1 MKNVL
6 LILFL
11 SIFILLISKHL
22 IAAEQ
27 TLERYEKIAKDF
39 TGNPNTKIKPMMIQ
53 IKGMSMKKSLGYL
66 GKGEMSKVI
75 GAPESAFKGE
85 EFYQT
90 VVDYSNCTI
99 RKGEYAHNDC
109 EHSMGVTRAEVKHK
123 GSFGKGAERWIHY
136 AVRPMQNYF
145 DPYRKK
151 HISQCYASMPGDD
164 EGFPMFFLDFK
175 GDFLWLNLQQPMF
188 YSSNLQRYVSDDV
201 WAKLKNFKG
210 KINKN
215 LGATEWTSILVHF
228 VNRADKDGL
237 IEVFIDGSDKPAYR
251 FEGPLY
257 SNVGKKK
264 PKVNCYLKI
273 GPVAEQNKIA
283 LRKEVREELGEIT
296 ENMVVWYDA
305 LAIGKTRER
314 VMELVEKDK

>member
-1 MKNVL
+1 MKNFFIIF
-6 LILFL
+6 LIL
-11 SIFILLISKHL
+11 IFSKPL

-27 TLERYEKIAKDF
+27 TLKRYEKIAKDF

-210 KINKN
+210 KINTN

-305 LAIGKTRER
+305 LAIGKTREK

>member
-1 MKNVL
+1 MKKI
-6 LILFL
+6 ILFFL
-11 SIFILLISKHL
+11 ILLISKHL

-75 GAPESAFKGE
+75 GAPESAFKGD

-109 EHSMGVTRAEVKHK
+109 EHSMGVTRTEVKHK

-305 LAIGKTRER
+305 LAIGKTREK
-314 VMELVEKDK
+314 VLALVEKDK

>member
-1 MKNVL
+1 M
-6 LILFL
+6 
-11 SIFILLISKHL
+11 
-22 IAAEQ
+22 
-27 TLERYEKIAKDF
+27 
-39 TGNPNTKIKPMMIQ
+39 
-53 IKGMSMKKSLGYL
+53 
-66 GKGEMSKVI
+66 
-75 GAPESAFKGE
+75 
-85 EFYQT
+85 
-90 VVDYSNCTI
+90 
-99 RKGEYAHNDC
+99 
-109 EHSMGVTRAEVKHK
+109 
-123 GSFGKGAERWIHY
+123 
-136 AVRPMQNYF
+136 RPMQNYF

-237 IEVFIDGSDKPAYR
+237 IEVFIDGSDKPVYR

-305 LAIGKTRER
+305 LAIGKTREK
-314 VMELVEKDK
+314 VLALVEKDK

>member
-1 MKNVL
+1 
-6 LILFL
+6 
-11 SIFILLISKHL
+11 
-22 IAAEQ
+22 
-27 TLERYEKIAKDF
+27 
-39 TGNPNTKIKPMMIQ
+39 
-53 IKGMSMKKSLGYL
+53 
-66 GKGEMSKVI
+66 
-75 GAPESAFKGE
+75 
-85 EFYQT
+85 
-90 VVDYSNCTI
+90 
-99 RKGEYAHNDC
+99 
-109 EHSMGVTRAEVKHK
+109 MGVTRTEVKHS
-123 GSFGKGAERWIHY
+123 GSFGKGAEKWIHY

-145 DPYRKK
+145 DQYRKK

-164 EGFPMFFLDFK
+164 EGFPMFFLDFRA
-175 GDFLWLNLQQPMF
+175 DFLWINLQQPMF
-188 YSSNLQRYVSDDV
+188 YSTNLQRYVSDDV

-228 VNRADKDGL
+228 VNRADENGL
-237 IEVFIDGSDKPAYR
+237 IEVFIDGSETPAYR

-257 SNVGKKK
+257 SGVGKKK

-273 GPVAEQNKIA
+273 GPVVEQNKIA
-283 LRKEVREELGEIT
+283 LRKEVKAELGEIT

>member
-1 MKNVL
+1 MKKFF
-6 LILFL
+6 IFFL
-11 SIFILLISKHL
+11 ILLISKHL

-75 GAPESAFKGE
+75 GAPESAFKGD

-109 EHSMGVTRAEVKHK
+109 EHSMGVTRTEVKHK

-305 LAIGKTRER
+305 LAIGKTREK
-314 VMELVEKDK
+314 VLALVEKDK